1 MSQTTENGEIHRA
14 DPAYRRSMRAWLAA
28 CIVGGAALLVVLN
41 LWLNRLYSTLAHADL
56 VSYQTWMN
64 RLLAGMCLLLG
75 IGMAVFGNWLQGMA
89 RQSQRERR
97 WPPRSMKTSTDIRIR
112 YLTSTDAF
120 VRQLQTAA
128 WALWFL
134 AVALTGWAGWLI
146 FAP

>member
-1 MSQTTENGEIHRA
+1 MSQATENGDIHHA
-14 DPAYRRSMRAWLAA
+14 DPAYRRSMRAWLMAS
-28 CIVGGAALLVVLN
+28 IVGGAALLVVLN
-41 LWLNRLYSTLAHADL
+41 VWLNRLYSTLARADL
-56 VSYQTWMN
+56 VSYQVWMN

-75 IGMAVFGNWLQGMA
+75 IGMAVFGIWLQGMA
-89 RQSQRERR
+89 RQSRRERR

-128 WALWFL
+128 WALWLL
-134 AVALTGWAGWLI
+134 AVALTGWAGWLL